1 MRLNFLENLTHKCS
15 YQKNLKKVNLENK
28 LEKKKNIV
36 KLKFAIAGAIKEH
49 LKENFIMS

>member
-1 MRLNFLENLTHKCS
+1 MQLS
-15 YQKNLKKVNLENK
+15 KKFKEGESWK
-28 LEKKKNIV
+28 QIGKKIKNIV